1 MNTKRKQPQCINRY
15 CYTYQMLAAFSTR
28 QSTAPEVARR
38 IGISIQQAEN
48 AANRLRVRGY
58 VEHIPD
64 EGYYVTELGHQ
75 ALFNTP
81 HIYAPTKMA
90 VRFGRTKLIRRLEAV
105 KCGPE
110 RRTVIKDILKR
121 LESEYRPVY
130 SQARK
135 DALAI
140 LLDKKTIK
148 LSKSDVEAA
157 LRLWLKQRYKVE
169 SDLVVEFTGDE
180 ENPLEVTSVFTDK
193 R

>member
-15 CYTYQMLAAFSTR
+15 CYTYQMLAAFSAR

-38 IGISIQQAEN
+38 IGMSIQQAES

-58 VEHIPD
+58 IEHIPD
-64 EGYYVTELGHQ
+64 EGYRITELGHQ

-90 VRFGRTKLIRRLEAV
+90 VRFGRAKLIRRLEAV

-110 RRTVIKDILKR
+110 RRAVIKDILKR